1 MRFRRE
7 VRAWREGREPHRNGR
22 PPMPADLRAKT
33 IRRGLRTERREFER
47 AMRGWQGQE
56 GATIDTVSLGD
67 GARGGVRIAQNEDS
81 DL

>member
-1 MRFRRE
+1 
-7 VRAWREGREPHRNGR
+7 
-22 PPMPADLRAKT
+22 
-33 IRRGLRTERREFER
+33 
-47 AMRGWQGQE
+47 MRGWQGQE